1 MRICEVV
8 KQFYQGLL
16 PRRNRNKNRAGFFHC
31 GERQVQHRLRRNT
44 NRRSGEDMKITALLV
59 LKVSGAAGSSETA
72 VLANASD
79 VSQFG
84 FFQRQSAREFI
95 VFASRT
101 IAGRTPLGQR
111 QSVAQDGANCP
122 CPTLSFLLA
131 AAFCLSSSRCCL
143 TGFGFDS
150 FSFHD
155 LNRLCCAWSC
165 FWNPPCQAFLGL
177 ELYLSVFFS
186 TGHRCL

>member
-1 MRICEVV
+1 MRELHLDPVFARRFDDFQTGEPLVRTCEGLVV

-31 GERQVQHRLRRNT
+31 GEREEQHRLRRNT

-111 QSVAQDGANCP
+111 QSVSQDGANCP

-131 AAFCLSSSRCCL
+131 AAFCLSSSRCFL
-143 TGFGFDS
+143 T
-150 FSFHD
+150 
-155 LNRLCCAWSC
+155 
-165 FWNPPCQAFLGL
+165 
-177 ELYLSVFFS
+177 
-186 TGHRCL
+186 